1 MRGGRVKPTLLE
13 RQDKPPAKKPC
24 LNRNENKQAREV
36 KLESYEEFAKVLRK
50 VLEGNQFVSCHPK
63 SFSLLR
69 TPEVREELRAWM
81 RNEKFS
87 MDPSKVV
94 DYSLV
99 HMVNKDLPDRLKSY
113 VNLELFPRIEWKP
126 TKANDGKTHSWMLE
140 GRAKLRKKGQG
151 RGIHRSDFLCST
163 FGHLA
168 DAGVQIEYGKNH
180 DGFWTGELILTMSVK
195 QVKTK
200 LIPLFE
206 QLYPGQQMLLLLDNS
221 QGHSFFAKDALRA
234 TEMNLNPGGVQA
246 RLRPGWYEKDGLR
259 IIQPMVDV
267 NGTPKGIKTIL
278 KEHGLWIDGLRENC
292 DYTFEGLKRTIP
304 AALKSVK
311 LSTIRKFEQRTLRWV
326 QAYSEGKNVVDAS
339 YQVKKYSSHRRVP
352 EKAASRDDYYFA
364 D

>member
-1 MRGGRVKPTLLE
+1 
-13 RQDKPPAKKPC
+13 
-24 LNRNENKQAREV
+24 
-36 KLESYEEFAKVLRK
+36 
-50 VLEGNQFVSCHPK
+50 
-63 SFSLLR
+63 
-69 TPEVREELRAWM
+69 
-81 RNEKFS
+81 
-87 MDPSKVV
+87 
-94 DYSLV
+94 
-99 HMVNKDLPDRLKSY
+99 
-113 VNLELFPRIEWKP
+113 
-126 TKANDGKTHSWMLE
+126 ANDGKTHSWMLE

-180 DGFWTGELILTMSVK
+180 DGFWTGELMLD

-206 QLYPGQQMLLLLDNS
+206 QLHPGQQMLLLLDNS

-234 TEMNLNPGGVQA
+234 TEMNLNPGMYFQLKYIGIIAYSIKGGVQA

-278 KEHGLWIDGLRENC
+278 KERGLWIDGLRGCCKKIAEHHDDNKCCAQRWMAAQPDFQAQKSAVIEAVEAAGHYAIMLPKFHCEINYIEFFWGRIKYYCRENC

-304 AALKSVK
+304 ATLKSVK